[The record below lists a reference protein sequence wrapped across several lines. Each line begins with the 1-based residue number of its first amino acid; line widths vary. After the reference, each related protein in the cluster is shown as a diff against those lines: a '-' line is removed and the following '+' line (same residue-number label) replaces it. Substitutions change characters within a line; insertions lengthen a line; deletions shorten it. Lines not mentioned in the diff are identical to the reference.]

1 MPDSYVDYMPA
12 SRKEIDLDQTTIIA
26 LFARLDNV
34 AFGAAMGA
42 VFGLGLFLVTAILLI
57 QGAPPGVSIGPNLSA
72 LITFLP
78 GYEMSWFGAAIG
90 GFYGLVYGFGVGFL
104 ITVFWNLAHLLFVGS
119 AVLRGDWL
127 Q

>member
-12 SRKEIDLDQTTIIA
+12 SRQEIDVDQTTLMA

-42 VFGLGLFLVTAILLI
+42 VFGLGLFIVTAVLLL
-57 QGAPPGVSIGPNLSA
+57 QGAPPGVPIGPNLSA
-72 LITFLP
+72 LVTFLP
-78 GYEMSWFGAAIG
+78 GYGMSWIGAVIG
-90 GFYGLVYGFGVGFL
+90 GLYGVVYGFGVGFL
-104 ITVFWNLAHLLFVGS
+104 ITIFWNLSHLLFVGA